1 MARNY
6 FDSPLETAENAFD
19 RGFDRTQAIGDRI
32 ATVRAGRKMA
42 EGDRLG
48 AAKTFA
54 KRGLIAP
61 ARQMQA
67 DQQAEDD
74 RAADERAGRAA
85 MEEKMKAQRA
95 AAFIKIAEGLG
106 TVPEGQRQ
114 AALQQALPIFQ
125 EIGVDPTPFAQ
136 LQEGQLTNQQLA
148 LFVGEMKKYAQTY
161 QNAEG
166 IFGVTTSGQVD
177 TLKRFQQ
184 KPIEMDPTKD
194 YYVPEDGDAPAP
206 VSQPA
211 SSGAGGAS
219 GFEAHIGPLLK
230 REGGFVA
237 RDGRSGAPAN
247 FGINQKYNPD
257 VDVKGLTPERAAQLY
272 KTRYWDVIDGDRLPA
287 EAQAAVFDAAVNQ
300 GPERA
305 RQWWQQSGGD
315 LAKFNELRLQHYR
328 TRPDYAQNGK
338 SWERRVRETSGGA
351 GALQGGEGSDSLQA
365 PSGYRVVKKG
375 SPEWVDLPGGGQ
387 RNTRTG
393 KVEGISARDASKT
406 FTQEQQLRAQFGN
419 LPAVKDLAAVQSH
432 VRTIGAIANKV
443 KAGQSVTASD
453 DLALIFAFMKMLDP
467 GSVVREGEFAN
478 AQNTAGIPDR
488 VVNAYN
494 RALKGTRLSDKQRN
508 EFFETAST
516 VMDNYTNSAADR
528 ADQYRGLAKSYELDP
543 ERITPALKRPPAKKP
558 APRAGSATRPPL
570 DQIFK

>member
-1 MARNY
+1 MARN
-6 FDSPLETAENAFD
+6 FFQDPFETGENAFD

-42 EGDRLG
+42 AGDRMG

-54 KRGLIAP
+54 SRGLIQP

-74 RAADERAGRAA
+74 RASDELAGRAA

-106 TVPEGQRQ
+106 SVPEGQRK
-114 AALQQALPIFQ
+114 AALDQALPIFEQ
-125 EIGVDPTPFAQ
+125 IGVDPTPFAQ

-166 IFGVTTSGQVD
+166 IFGVTTSGKVD
-177 TLKRFQQ
+177 TLKKFQQ
-184 KPIEMDPTKD
+184 KPIEMDPTKR
-194 YYVPEDGDAPAP
+194 YLMPEDG
-206 VSQPA
+206 
-211 SSGAGGAS
+211 
-219 GFEAHIGPLLK
+219 
-230 REGGFVA
+230 
-237 RDGRSGAPAN
+237 
-247 FGINQKYNPD
+247 
-257 VDVKGLTPERAAQLY
+257 
-272 KTRYWDVIDGDRLPA
+272 
-287 EAQAAVFDAAVNQ
+287 EAQAGVPDVPIATAR
-300 GPERA
+300 PETDKLFSA
-305 RQWWQQSGGD
+305 LIQQESGGRPGVLGPQTKYGVAEGMTQMLPATAESMARKLGVPWSPALMRD
-315 LAKFNELRLQHYR
+315 KTPQGARYQEMLGKAYFEEGLQKYGGDPRKALMYYHGGPDERLWGPKTRAYADQVLAR
-328 TRPDYAQNGK
+328 A
-338 SWERRVRETSGGA
+338 GGQDQM
-351 GALQGGEGSDSLQA
+351 QGGEGGDRMQA
-365 PSGYRVVKKG
+365 APKGYRVIQEA

-419 LPAVKDLAAVQSH
+419 LPAVKDLAAVQGH

-443 KAGQSVTASD
+443 KAGQPVSAAD

-494 RALKGTRLSDKQRN
+494 RALKGTRLSDNQRN
-508 EFFETAST
+508 EFFQTAST
-516 VMDNYTNSAADR
+516 VMDSYTNSAADR
-528 ADQYRGLAKSYELDP
+528 ADQYRGLATSYELNPD
-543 ERITPALKRPPAKKP
+543 RITPAMKRPPAKP
-558 APRAGSATRPPL
+558 APASRTSTANRPPL